1 MSASTR
7 TVLAACIAAGTF
19 AAHAQNRAP
28 AAQYWVDL
36 STSSMSIP
44 GMPEE
49 GGMGGAA
56 GTGMGLL
63 GGLMGGN
70 AGAPATGAMGA
81 TGGRGKSLDAELHVR
96 AKPAGVEGTHAI
108 PSAMNMGP
116 SLLLTPYRPQPA
128 SHGGTHTERSDAP
141 EKPKGRI
148 LMYWG
153 CGDSIAAG
161 QPRILDFAKQNA
173 SEYAQFFSSHAGAS
187 KGVQNRAGNA
197 LWPNERDGKR
207 VPDNASLQGEHAVS
221 GEGVPPSLKFSVGPE
236 YDFLPRASMTAKGQ
250 PRDGVQ
256 LAWPAMQHAKG
267 YFLQAQGAAPGP
279 DGAQDMIFWSSSEKP
294 ENGWALMSYQSPA
307 QVAKLLQ
314 QKIVLQPNVTSC
326 TIPRGI
332 FDKAEGAMVN
342 MIAYGPELNVSHPP
356 RPAKAPADWQPEWT
370 ARVRIKS
377 TGMTMLGMADG
388 AGRAGG
394 QRSASGAPAMGAMG
408 GTGEAGS
415 QAETQDS
422 PLSLPLPGVPNPVK
436 MLKGLFGG

>member
-1 MSASTR
+1 MSASIR
-7 TVLAACIAAGTF
+7 TVLAACIAAGAFT
-19 AAHAQNRAP
+19 AHAQNRAP

-36 STSSMSIP
+36 STTSMSIP

-49 GGMGGAA
+49 ASVG
-56 GTGMGLL
+56 GTGVGLL

-70 AGAPATGAMGA
+70 PGAAAMGAMGGM
-81 TGGRGKSLDAELHVR
+81 GGRGKSLDAELHVR

-108 PSAMNMGP
+108 PAAMNMGP

-128 SHGGTHTERSDAP
+128 SHGGTHAERNDTP
-141 EKPKGRI
+141 ERPKGRI

-197 LWPNERDGKR
+197 LWPNERDSKR

-221 GEGVPPSLKFSVGPE
+221 GEGVPPSLKFSVSPE

-256 LAWPAMQHAKG
+256 LGWPAMQHAKA
-267 YFLQAQGAAPGP
+267 YFLHAQGAARGP
-279 DGAQDMIFWSSSEKP
+279 DGAQDMIIWSSSAKP

-314 QKIVLQPNVTSC
+314 QKIVLQPNVTNC
-326 TIPRGI
+326 TIPKGI

-377 TGMTMLGMADG
+377 TGMTMLGMAEGANNADSANNAAGAHGTDG
-388 AGRAGG
+388 AG
-394 QRSASGAPAMGAMG
+394 GAV
-408 GTGEAGS
+408 TEA
-415 QAETQDS
+415 QDS

-436 MLKGLFGG
+436 VLKGLFGG

>member
-7 TVLAACIAAGTF
+7 TVLAACIAAGALT
-19 AAHAQNRAP
+19 AHAQNRAP

-36 STSSMSIP
+36 STASMSIP
-44 GMPEE
+44 GMPDGGGMGAGLLGALTGGNPAAAM
-49 GGMGGAA
+49 GGMGGS
-56 GTGMGLL
+56 
-63 GGLMGGN
+63 
-70 AGAPATGAMGA
+70 
-81 TGGRGKSLDAELHVR
+81 GKSLDAELHVR
-96 AKPAGVEGTHAI
+96 ARPAGVEGTHAI
-108 PSAMNMGP
+108 PSGMNMGP
-116 SLLLTPYRPQPA
+116 SLLLMPYRPQPA
-128 SHGGTHTERSDAP
+128 GHGSTHSEQRSDTP

-161 QPRILDFAKQNA
+161 QPRILDFAKQNPA
-173 SEYAQFFSSHAGAS
+173 EYAQFFSSHAGTS

-197 LWPNERDGKR
+197 LWPNERDTKR

-221 GEGVPPSLKFSVGPE
+221 GEGVPPGLKFSVGQE

-250 PRDGVQ
+250 PKDGVQ
-256 LAWPAMQHAKG
+256 LSWPSMQHARA
-267 YFLQAQGAAPGP
+267 YFLQAQGAASGP
-279 DGAQDMIFWSSSEKP
+279 DGAQDMILWSSSEKP
-294 ENGWALMSYQSPA
+294 ENGWALMGYQSPA
-307 QVAKLLQ
+307 QVARLLQ
-314 QKIVLQPNVTSC
+314 QKIVLQPSVTNC
-326 TIPRGI
+326 TIPKGI

-388 AGRAGG
+388 ADAQRGAGNAGG
-394 QRSASGAPAMGAMG
+394 MG
-408 GTGEAGS
+408 GAGVNGGT
-415 QAETQDS
+415 AEPQES
-422 PLSLPLPGVPNPVK
+422 VLPSLPGVPNPVR